1 MTDNTDSKPTAA
13 GKSSFDLIDAAA
25 FYRELDL
32 KKGITFLDLACGR
45 GAYSLKASEIVGSG
59 GTVYAV
65 DLWQEGIEQLKASAD
80 EQNAQ
85 NIEAFVSDAGRQ
97 IPLDNL
103 AVDVCLMATVLHDF
117 VEDQISKK
125 VLQEVVR
132 VLKAGGQLAIV
143 EFKKMDGPPGPPVHI
158 RLSPQEV
165 GDMLVPYGFAEERLV
180 DVGPYN
186 YLMLFRKSRTSQART
201 NQVETNN

>member
-1 MTDNTDSKPTAA
+1 MAKNHHQKPTAA
-13 GKSSFDLIDAAA
+13 GKSSFDLIDVAA

-59 GTVYAV
+59 GTVFAV
-65 DLWQEGIEQLKASAD
+65 DLWQEGIEQLKASAA
-80 EQNAQ
+80 EQNTQ
-85 NIEAFVSDAGRQ
+85 NIEAFVSDAGRH
-97 IPLDNL
+97 IPVGDQV
-103 AVDVCLMATVLHDF
+103 VDVCLMATVLHDF
-117 VEDQISKK
+117 VDDQISKE

-132 VLKAGGQLAIV
+132 VLKADGRLAIV

-165 GDMLVPYGFAEERLV
+165 GDMLVPYGFTEERLV

-186 YLMLFRKSRTSQART
+186 YLMLFRKSGFDHS
-201 NQVETNN
+201 